1 MDHVLIGADPP
12 EFPVPNPD
20 HFAPYVTNVVDSS
33 TDTSSDATYENVRI
47 AAGTNPV
54 FTSDVT
60 LKGVVY
66 IETPNVVTFAGNVNI
81 CGVIVGDGSL
91 EDNSGTNQINLLGTV
106 ASVPMSE
113 LPAEEQFSGIRN
125 EVGTFVLAPGFHVG
139 FGGNFD
145 TLSGAIAANGIEF
158 FGNAGGTINGTVVNY
173 SDQTMPL
180 AGNSN
185 LQFNRSGTVEIPAGF
200 IPDIVVNYDPGSY
213 SEVMI

>member
-1 MDHVLIGADPP
+1 
-12 EFPVPNPD
+12 
-20 HFAPYVTNVVDSS
+20 
-33 TDTSSDATYENVRI
+33 
-47 AAGTNPV
+47 
-54 FTSDVT
+54 
-60 LKGVVY
+60 
-66 IETPNVVTFAGNVNI
+66 
-81 CGVIVGDGSL
+81 
-91 EDNSGTNQINLLGTV
+91 
-106 ASVPMSE
+106 MSE
-113 LPAEEQFSGIRN
+113 LPTEEQFSGIRN